1 MSLSQVDL
9 YAKEPKQM
17 QLYSELEK
25 LVSDHQESVKYVRL
39 SEKEVWYNSNDHHPL
54 YPPIP

>member
-1 MSLSQVDL
+1 
-9 YAKEPKQM
+9 M